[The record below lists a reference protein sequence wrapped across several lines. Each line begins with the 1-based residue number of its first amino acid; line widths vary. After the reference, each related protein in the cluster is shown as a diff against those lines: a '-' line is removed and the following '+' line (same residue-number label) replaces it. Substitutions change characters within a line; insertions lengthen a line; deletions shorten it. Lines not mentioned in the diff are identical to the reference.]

1 MNLTGISSKL
11 GPASWSLWLVTILAM
26 APGATHANG
35 METEVA
41 QFDMIIIGASYAEG
55 WHLESVG
62 EHSVLNVG
70 IGGEETGQMLDRFEQ
85 DVVSR
90 RPKAVVIWGLI
101 NDVFR
106 SPAGEMSATEE
117 QVKANYLAMIDMAMA
132 NGIKVVLASEVTMGP
147 KAGFS
152 EWIRGVVG
160 RARGKVSYQERIN
173 ANVSRINLWLRET
186 SQQKGLTFLD
196 FEKVLAGDNGMRL
209 SEYCQPDGSHISD
222 LGYSALTEYAR
233 PILMPVFD

>member
-1 MNLTGISSKL
+1 MTLMGISSKL
-11 GPASWSLWLVTILAM
+11 GLRSWSVSLGLMLAI
-26 APGATHANG
+26 APCAIYASSA
-35 METEVA
+35 ETEVA
-41 QFDMIIIGASYAEG
+41 QFDTIIIGASYAEG

-62 EHSVLNVG
+62 EQSVLNVG
-70 IGGEETGQMLDRFEQ
+70 VGGEETGQMLDRFER

-90 RPKAVVIWGLI
+90 RPKVVIIWGLI

-106 SPAGEMSATEE
+106 SPAGQMSSTEE

-132 NGIKVVLASEVTMGP
+132 NGIKVAVASEVTMGP

-152 EWIRGVVG
+152 EWIRGVIG

-173 ANVSRINLWLRET
+173 ANVSRINLWLREI
-186 SQQKGLTFLD
+186 SHQKGLTFLD
-196 FEKVLAGDNGMRL
+196 FEKALAGDNGMRL

-222 LGYSALTEYAR
+222 PGYSALTEYAR
-233 PILMPVFD
+233 PILMSEFD